1 MTEYISYDSN
11 GNEIYQVFESTT
23 HNVLNVDNNAVQID
37 AHNDDGHLV
46 IRASSVQDENFISCI
61 DTGVDPEEQKMSIS
75 TDGLLVVR
83 ELEAGNTNLGSTF
96 TTYLNTQSLGVT
108 GQSHLVGTS
117 AFGDVETPTMQ
128 INNQGM
134 QIDKELVINDALLS
148 TGGIA
153 LLDDAV
159 LGFKPYD
166 QNGQPSEEG
175 NQYTFGRHAQI
186 GDLSHD
192 NDGICLRSI
201 NTVDGI
207 KEAHTVLIAPNPT
220 DPNIVIHSRKNTDF
234 IQFVSCPDNDT
245 LIRESD
251 TKFRVTKHGYIESE
265 QFDAIYH
272 RLEIIDQLV
281 DHLMNEPVPENTPD
295 LQQHV
300 TENNI
305 TG

>member
-23 HNVLNVDNNAVQID
+23 HNLLNVDNNAIQID

-61 DTGVDPEEQKMSIS
+61 DTGVDPEEQKMSLS
-75 TDGLLVVR
+75 TEGTLVVR
-83 ELEAGNTNLGSTF
+83 QLEAGNTVLQNTF
-96 TTYLNTQSLGVT
+96 ATVLNTQSLGVS

-117 AFGDVETPTMQ
+117 AFGDLETPTMQ
-128 INNQGM
+128 INSQGM

-166 QNGQPSEEG
+166 QNGQPLEAG

-192 NDGICLRSI
+192 NDGLCLRLI

-234 IQFVSCPDNDT
+234 MQFISCPDDDT
-245 LIRESD
+245 LIREEDTVFSVTNRGFIHSD
-251 TKFRVTKHGYIESE
+251 QMQQVFE
-265 QFDAIYH
+265 
-272 RLEIIDQLV
+272 RLERLEFFLQAA
-281 DHLMNEPVPENTPD
+281 EAVPENTPD